1 MISFIKK
8 LTVHAQFLVFN
19 RQVPTRKRK
28 EMLKMFMLKKK
39 KINDKFHKE
48 TYRTYP
54 ISSVQSN
61 PEDLQK
67 KFERNVN

>member
-1 MISFIKK
+1 
-8 LTVHAQFLVFN
+8 
-19 RQVPTRKRK
+19 
-28 EMLKMFMLKKK
+28 MLKTFMLKKK